1 MTETMLWEF
10 CSSLASI
17 TAKRCTFWS
26 RTRAL
31 ATCPIQLAFARKTVI
46 ENRFFHD
53 GVRLQ
58 AGRVLSAASQL
69 RALARVY
76 ESSQRL
82 RDITRETGHTEHLG
96 PQNHQHRRPSSSGG
110 QRRRPSAQKR
120 PTQQTPPKPKK
131 PSPRMLPKTVLLAYD
146 SCSTES
152 EAWTSSP
159 VGRREDGSDT
169 AANRHDSLTRDGGV
183 LTPAWS
189 RRHSSSGSRAAERRE
204 GRHDLAKR
212 GEGGRRGVTVRVV
225 EFKPDR
231 GEGRRH
237 EEIVCRGIG
246 QVGGGSSTPLYA
258 PRRPTLGECVL
269 NFATQLAVQR
279 PSIEALCKVAHTL
292 DSNIFLA
299 LCITSC
305 GPHRVL
311 RMANRLHVLILFR
324 LCTFSRL
331 YWSCRAS
338 SRRYHL

>member
-1 MTETMLWEF
+1 M
-10 CSSLASI
+10 
-17 TAKRCTFWS
+17 
-26 RTRAL
+26 
-31 ATCPIQLAFARKTVI
+31 I

-82 RDITRETGHTEHLG
+82 RDITRETGHTEHLA
-96 PQNHQHRRPSSSGG
+96 PQNHQQHRRPSSSGG

-131 PSPRMLPKTVLLAYD
+131 PPPRMLPKTVLLAYD

-152 EAWTSSP
+152 EAWASSP

-189 RRHSSSGSRAAERRE
+189 RRRSSSGSRAAERRE

-225 EFKPDR
+225 EFRPDR

-246 QVGGGSSTPLYA
+246 QVGGGSSTPAL
-258 PRRPTLGECVL
+258 RPPPTDARGMCVEL
-269 NFATQLAVQR
+269 CYTTRGAATIYRGSMQ
-279 PSIEALCKVAHTL
+279 
-292 DSNIFLA
+292 
-299 LCITSC
+299 
-305 GPHRVL
+305 
-311 RMANRLHVLILFR
+311 
-324 LCTFSRL
+324 
-331 YWSCRAS
+331 S
-338 SRRYHL
+338 ST